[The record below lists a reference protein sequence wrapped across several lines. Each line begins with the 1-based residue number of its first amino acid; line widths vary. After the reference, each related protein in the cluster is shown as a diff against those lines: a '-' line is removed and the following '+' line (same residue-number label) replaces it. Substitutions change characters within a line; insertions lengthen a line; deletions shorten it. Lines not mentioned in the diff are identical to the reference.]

1 MMVARKRTSET
12 KVRLLARR
20 LTVAAVEV
28 TDDDPLRGTS
38 ISAIAKHL
46 GLDDWEEIDAGIA
59 EAARLGWLRTSGGE
73 KPHSVS
79 VTATWRRERAPK
91 SRALL
96 TAPRSPHG
104 SRRGI

>member
-1 MMVARKRTSET
+1 MMAGRTRTSES
-12 KVRLLARR
+12 KVRALARQ

-28 TDDDPLRGTS
+28 TGDDPLRGTS
-38 ISAIAKHL
+38 IDSVAKHL
-46 GLDDWEEIDAGIA
+46 GLNNWEEIDQGIA
-59 EAARLGWLRTSGGE
+59 EAARLGWLRTSGG
-73 KPHSVS
+73 KTPHSVS

-96 TAPRSPHG
+96 TMRTRSG